1 MMVLPAAVFVAS
13 LVGSTHCVGMCGAF
27 LALATADPG
36 RDRPSW
42 HLHAAY
48 HAGRLATYTSLGAI
62 AGLVGSKVDLSTGLV
77 GVQGLAATLS
87 ATLLAVF
94 AAITLLRLAGV
105 RLPAAAIPGFWQRAV
120 ERGHRAAWTLGPL
133 PRAAAIGLLTTLLP
147 CGWLYAF
154 VAAAVGVADPFDAA
168 LVMGAFWLGT
178 LPAMIALGVGL
189 RALGGR
195 LAAKLPAISA
205 VTLLLL
211 CVVTL
216 LGRGVRVGLELPG
229 TPTHP
234 NTATLPD
241 CHDATGEFV
250 MQQMSGAR
258 TP

>member
-1 MMVLPAAVFVAS
+1 MIVLPAAVFAAS

-27 LALATADPG
+27 LALATAAPG
-36 RDRPSW
+36 RDRAAW

-48 HAGRLATYTSLGAI
+48 HAGRLATYTSLGAV
-62 AGLVGSKVDLSTGLV
+62 AGLVGSKVDLSAGLV
-77 GVQGLAATLS
+77 GVQGLAATIS
-87 ATLLAVF
+87 ASLLAVF
-94 AAITLLRLAGV
+94 AIITLLRLAGV
-105 RLPAAAIPGFWQRAV
+105 RLPAAAIPRVWQRAV
-120 ERGHRAAWTLGPL
+120 ERGHRAAWSLGPL

-154 VAAAVGVADPFDAA
+154 VAAAVGVADPFHAA

-189 RALGGR
+189 RSLGGR
-195 LAAKLPAISA
+195 LAARLPALSA
-205 VTLLLL
+205 ITLLVL

-216 LGRGVRVGLELPG
+216 FGRGARIGLELPG

-234 NTATLPD
+234 SAANLPD
-241 CHDATGEFV
+241 CHDATGDDVIELT
-250 MQQMSGAR
+250 SGAR

>member
-48 HAGRLATYTSLGAI
+48 HAGRLATYTSLGA
-62 AGLVGSKVDLSTGLV
+62 
-77 GVQGLAATLS
+77 
-87 ATLLAVF
+87 LLAVF